1 MGGPRSRIL
10 DHPDRE
16 IIDAELASSR
26 SVAAVA
32 RKWGFPRKT
41 LDDYKRRHLPPERI
55 AVLRGLAPSEL
66 DADIER
72 LVATGGE
79 RAVIGMARVAVKC
92 EEMAERCEKLGDFR
106 NGATYRNLQIK
117 AQIEQ
122 AKWANLYPKGA
133 RTVNN
138 NVVLSNGEALFRIF
152 DKILDTAQT
161 LPDAR
166 HMFAAE
172 LRQLSAPIDGE
183 ATHA

>member
-10 DHPDRE
+10 DDPNRE
-16 IIDAELASSR
+16 IIDAELASAR
-26 SVAAVA
+26 SVAVVA
-32 RKWGFPRKT
+32 RKWGYPRKT
-41 LDDYKRRHLPPERI
+41 LEDYKRKHLPPAKV

-66 DADIER
+66 DADIEQ

-79 RAVIGMARVAVKC
+79 RAVIGMARVAVVCEEQAEKC
-92 EEMAERCEKLGDFR
+92 ERLGDFR

-138 NVVLSNGEALFRIF
+138 NVLISNGEALFGIF
-152 DKILDTAQT
+152 DRILDEAQS

-166 HMFAAE
+166 RMFAAE
-172 LRQLSAPIDGE
+172 LRKMAEPIEMEAP
-183 ATHA
+183 